1 MFALSTIE
9 GINSEK
15 FAEQLSQKVN
25 CEYLSGSI
33 SDVAKKLYP
42 ELKNN
47 DVVIGLGA
55 GTITNLGKE
64 LLTLDKE
71 GVKIGL

>member
-1 MFALSTIE
+1 MKS
-9 GINSEK
+9 
-15 FAEQLSQKVN
+15 
-25 CEYLSGSI
+25 
-33 SDVAKKLYP
+33 VAKALLP
-42 ELKNN
+42 LLKDG

-71 GVKIGL
+71 GVGIGL